1 MRWVLRGILG
11 ISLSALLHA
20 QAPVAASPSSGLL
33 PDWDI
38 RPILVEMSAHATRL
52 EPVLGEINV
61 KAWAAKGASDSY
73 AAQLQSSKDQA
84 RAMAA
89 GAKALAQNPE
99 KLSACL
105 ELYFRIAALDDML
118 ASLGE
123 GVRRYQDPAL
133 AQKITA
139 LAAENGANRNRFQT
153 YIVNLA
159 TQREQ
164 ECAVM
169 DQEAQR
175 CRGILATQPPP
186 SANRSAPP
194 PRKGEARK

>member
-1 MRWVLRGILG
+1 MRRALG
-11 ISLSALLHA
+11 SFLWISLTAMLPA
-20 QAPVAASPSSGLL
+20 QAPPAPQAGLV

-38 RPILVEMSAHATRL
+38 RAVLEEMSAHATRL
-52 EPVLGEINV
+52 QPVLQKV
-61 KAWAAKGASDSY
+61 DAKTWVAKGASETY

-84 RAMAA
+84 RAMAD
-89 GAKALAQNPE
+89 GAKTLEQNPE

-105 ELYFRIAALDDML
+105 ELYFRIAGLEDML
-118 ASLGE
+118 ASLEDGI
-123 GVRRYQDPAL
+123 RRYQDPGL
-133 AQKITA
+133 AQQLTA

-159 TQREQ
+159 SQREQ

-175 CRGILATQPPP
+175 CRGILATQPPA
-186 SANRSAPP
+186 SRATAPA
-194 PRKGEARK
+194 RKGESKK